1 MKPNI
6 TSKWMLAL
14 LLLFAA
20 RAGVAGTLSG
30 SAHDLQAQG
39 YTGGKVCVACHTP
52 HNANATQTALW
63 NHTLATTSYTLYTSA
78 TMKATAGQPG
88 GSSKLCLSCHD
99 GTVAIDSFGGAVAP
113 TGVLISSAN
122 NLGANALNDDHPIG
136 FAYSASLPNPTLF
149 PTSKTVTI
157 GTGGTTKT
165 DTIAN
170 LLLYAGNM
178 ECSSCHD
185 VHNTFTVG
193 STGMVKMATATS
205 AICFACHNK

>member
-6 TSKWMLAL
+6 TSKWMLAM

-20 RAGVAGTLSG
+20 RTGVAGTLAG
-30 SAHDLQAQG
+30 SAHDLSAQG

-52 HNANATQTALW
+52 HNSTNAAALW
-63 NHTLATTSYTLYTSA
+63 NHALTTTAYTLYTSP
-78 TMKATAGQPG
+78 TMKAIPGQPG

-99 GTVAIDSFGGAVAP
+99 GTVAIDSFGGAVSP
-113 TGVLISSAN
+113 SGVLISSAN

-136 FAYSASLPNPTLF
+136 FAYSASLPNPTLQ
-149 PTSKTVTI
+149 PTTHSITI

-165 DTIAN
+165 DTLAN
-170 LLLYAGNM
+170 LLLFSGNM

-193 STGMVKMATATS
+193 STGMVKMATAGS
-205 AICFACHNK
+205 AICFACHSK